1 MTSKMPNHKHQFI
14 TSIVLMMTF
23 RIIPIVVWDGT
34 ACEAKEIIATSQWQL
49 IKEGDTLPAGLH
61 IKVDLSTGEKWA
73 KLAEGDEEGAPGGGA
88 STSVEVR
95 SDGEVDEVKENSF
108 SQTVRRG

>member
-1 MTSKMPNHKHQFI
+1 MSNHKRHSVIAIVIMMIFCLFPIAVWKLAVCQAEEIVATSK
-14 TSIVLMMTF
+14 
-23 RIIPIVVWDGT
+23 
-34 ACEAKEIIATSQWQL
+34 WQI

-73 KLAEGDEEGAPGGGA
+73 KLVEGNDAPGGGA

-95 SDGEVDEVKENSF
+95 SDGEVNEVKKYSVSE
-108 SQTVRRG
+108 TLRRD